1 MGRLSQFLQ
10 NPVNPRPCGVGE
22 GQTNSGN
29 SELACLC
36 GFKPES

>member
-1 MGRLSQFLQ
+1 MRRPSQFLQ
-10 NPVNPRPCGVGE
+10 TWVGPEPSGVRKGE
-22 GQTNSGN
+22 TDNGN